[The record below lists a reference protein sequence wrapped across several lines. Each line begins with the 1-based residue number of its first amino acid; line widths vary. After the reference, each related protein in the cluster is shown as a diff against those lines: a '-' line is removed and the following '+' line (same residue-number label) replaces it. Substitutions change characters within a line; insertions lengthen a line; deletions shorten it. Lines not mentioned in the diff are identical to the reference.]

1 VQRSNLSL
9 AITSEPFTHKYFR
22 HDILPKTEAAMQAV
36 LTEVERT
43 RVLAAVQAAEERT
56 AGEIVPYVVA
66 RSGQYE
72 IAVWRGAVMGA
83 AVAMTLTLIVLQVYA
98 GWGLGWAY
106 TAWAMAGLMTLGGVI
121 GAGLPATIPSVR
133 RALAGKLRMA
143 ERVHRRAEAAY
154 LEESVFDTRDR
165 TGVLLFVSLFEHR
178 IEVLA
183 DVGIHAAV
191 PRDRWVDIVDLIR
204 GFVADGRLA
213 DGLIAGIEECAE
225 LLERKGIGP
234 EAEPADQLPGD
245 VRLRTH

>member
-1 VQRSNLSL
+1 
-9 AITSEPFTHKYFR
+9 
-22 HDILPKTEAAMQAV
+22 MQTV
-36 LTEVERT
+36 LTDDER
-43 RVLAAVQAAEERT
+43 RRILEAVRAAEERT

-66 RSGQYE
+66 RSGRYE
-72 IAVWRGAVMGA
+72 IAVWRGALGGA
-83 AVAMTLTLIVLQVYA
+83 ALAMAAGLIFLQVYA

-106 TAWAMAGLMTLGGVI
+106 TAWGMAGLMALGGVF
-121 GAGLPATIPSVR
+121 GAALPTFFSSSR
-133 RALAGKLRMA
+133 RMLAGRARMA
-143 ERVHRRAEAAY
+143 ERAHRRAEAAY

-191 PRDRWVDIVDLIR
+191 PQEKWVDVVDLMR
-204 GFVADGRLA
+204 GFVANGRLA
-213 DGLIAGIEECAE
+213 DGLIAGIEECAD

-234 EAEPADQLPGD
+234 DAEPSDQLPGD